1 MNPSCK
7 SLALRTMTCA
17 FSVASMV
24 LATAADAPAEDKTA
38 WKTTAA
44 AGVTL
49 TRGNSETLLG
59 TANLNSDKKWRQNEL
74 GLGASAAY
82 GEDRGTKNSESVGAF
97 GQYNRLVSER
107 FFGYVRADALHDA
120 IADVEY
126 RVSLSPGAGYYF
138 IKNDRNT
145 LRGEVGPG
153 YVFEKLGGDNRSYA
167 TMRVAERYELKINER
182 ARLWQSFEFMPRV
195 EDFGDYVLN
204 FEVGVSTDITKSFGL
219 RVFAQDTYRSM
230 PALGRDKNDLKL
242 VAGVEYR
249 F

>member
-1 MNPSCK
+1 MNLPRLNSHLCG
-7 SLALRTMTCA
+7 LTAALTL
-17 FSVASMV
+17 SVIA
-24 LATAADAPAEDKTA
+24 ATQAADAPADPTA

-59 TANLNSDKKWRQNEL
+59 TANLNSDKKWSKNEI

-82 GEDRGTKNSESVGAF
+82 GEDRGNKNAESVGAF

-107 FFGYVRADALHDA
+107 AFGYARVDALHDA

-126 RVSLSPGAGYYF
+126 RVSLSPGVGYYL
-138 IKNDRNT
+138 IKNDRNS
-145 LRGEVGPG
+145 LRVEVGPG
-153 YVFEKLGGDNRSYA
+153 YVFEKLGGEDRSYA
-167 TMRVAERYELKINER
+167 TLRVAERYELKLNDR
-182 ARLWQSFEFMPRV
+182 ARLWQSFEYSPRV
-195 EDFGDYVLN
+195 EDFADHVVN
-204 FEVGVSTDITKSFGL
+204 AEIGVSTDITKSFGL

-230 PALGRDKNDLKL
+230 PAKGRDKNDLKL